1 MTLAMAFSWILVP
14 GGGDT
19 VEDVGDRS
27 QTRRGGLG
35 QAIQVAASDL
45 GEFADQVGVV
55 QEHRGRMKGMT
66 SFALG
71 RPGSSDCLRAQSSKA
86 AFSFERSRFAFRL
99 DFPSKQGSQ
108 DISSAAS

>member
-1 MTLAMAFSWILVP
+1 MIGARPDEVASGRQYRSRRATS
-14 GGGDT
+14 GS
-19 VEDVGDRS
+19 S
-27 QTRRGGLG
+27 QTRLG
-35 QAIQVAASDL
+35 WC
-45 GEFADQVGVV
+45 
-55 QEHRGRMKGMT
+55 RNTPGRMKGMT